1 MLTLIKNAEVLSPQP
16 LGKKDVLMSFDK
28 IVAIED
34 HIDLPASMKVNLVD
48 ASGLTLVPG
57 LIDAHVHIAGAGG
70 EGGPS
75 SRTPELRLSD
85 MISAGVTTVIGCLGT
100 DGFTRSVESVLMK
113 VKSLRAEGVSAWMY
127 SGAYQVPVP
136 SITGDFARDIALIEE
151 VIGVGEV
158 AVSDHRSSCPS
169 VSELVRVAAHARVAG
184 MIGGKAGIVNIHLGD
199 ARDPFRP
206 LYEAVAASE
215 LTLKQFFPTHINRN
229 DYIFEDAKVY
239 GKLGYVDI
247 TTSSYPYYTDEEIKP
262 STALRLLLEAG
273 VPLENITFTSDA
285 CGSLPG
291 FDPKTGELVKLETGL
306 PSANLREL
314 RDAILTENI
323 PPEKAF
329 QVLTSNPAKI
339 LRLKR
344 KGKIEKGMDADIL
357 LLDRDYNLH
366 TVIALG
372 AIVMAEGVL
381 LKKGSYENSGH

>member
-344 KGKIEKGMDADIL
+344 KGKIEKSMDADIL